1 VRSNRKCIVL
11 EDIMTANTPP
21 LQGLAALGQSVW
33 YDNIHRQ
40 LISSGALQRMI
51 EEDGLSGVTSNP
63 SIFEKAVT
71 GSDEYDGI
79 IAEALAAGLED
90 PESLFV
96 RLAAA
101 DIAAAA
107 DVLRP
112 VHRASG
118 GRDGFVSIEVS
129 PLLADDTEATVTE
142 ARQLHRL
149 LDRPNVMI
157 KVPGTRAG
165 IGAIRTLIADGIPV
179 NVTLLFSIQRYRD
192 AAEAYLEGLE
202 QRLAAGRPL
211 EGIASVASFFV
222 SRLDGAVDPILFS
235 AAPELV
241 GQAAIANARAAYNH
255 FLGAVASERFQRL
268 ARAGAQPQR
277 LLWASTSTKNP
288 DFPDTLYVEA
298 LAGPDTVTTLPPAT
312 YDAYRDHGRP
322 EPRLQC
328 SQREVEAILSA
339 LAEAGIDLEATTDRL
354 ERDGVE
360 AFVASYRNLLQAVTD
375 KADSLG
381 RASA

>member
-1 VRSNRKCIVL
+1 
-11 EDIMTANTPP
+11 MTANTPP